1 MGDCEVFYL
10 SALQEGTEVFY
21 LSALQEGTENN
32 GKESGDRAEAG
43 RT

>member
-1 MGDCEVFYL
+1 MGEWV
-10 SALQEGTEVFY
+10 VFY